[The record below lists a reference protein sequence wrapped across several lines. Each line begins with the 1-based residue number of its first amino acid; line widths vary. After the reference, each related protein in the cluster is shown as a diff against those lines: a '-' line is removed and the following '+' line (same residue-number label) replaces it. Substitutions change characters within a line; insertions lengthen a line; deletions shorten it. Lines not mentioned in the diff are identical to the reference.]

1 MEKEKAKLGDLFKV
15 EFSKEFLLK
24 NWPRLTVL
32 LVLLI
37 VLIVGAVSI
46 MIKLAQPEKLIRLEL
61 PLTKTCRRGGEV
73 MLEQHVVREVYESQ
87 LARAPKVLKVQGLC
101 DAHLYEMTV
110 REEKYGRSRF
120 YADVAQARAMIVEY
134 TLLDEAGKSEVV
146 KLTED
151 QMAHRL
157 IKVLVDKYPEAQ
169 HYDIRVNYTHY
180 DYNRDGVLIKKY
192 PGISSEPIEGK
203 REPGGH

>member
-1 MEKEKAKLGDLFKV
+1 MEKEKAKLGDLFRV

-32 LVLLI
+32 LLLLI
-37 VLIVGAVSI
+37 ALLIGAI
-46 MIKLAQPEKLIRLEL
+46 MVIADATKPEKLIRLEL
-61 PLTKTCRRGGEV
+61 MLTKTCRRGGEV
-73 MLEQHVVREVYESQ
+73 MLKQEVVREVYESQ
-87 LARAPKVLKVQGLC
+87 LSRAPKELKVQGLC

-110 REEKYGRSRF
+110 REEKHGRSRY
-120 YADVAQARAMIVEY
+120 YADVAQARAMITEY
-134 TLLDEAGKSEVV
+134 TLIDEAGKAEVI
-146 KLTED
+146 KPTED

-157 IKVLVDKYPEAQ
+157 IGVLVDKYPEAQ

-180 DYNRDGVLIKKY
+180 DFNRDGVLIQKY
-192 PGISSEPIEGK
+192 EGVSNQPIEGK